1 MTDIT
6 ITSTELTGAIAIITL
21 AIIAA
26 LLVFAKWIDT
36 KVGAA
41 EARRIPPNYDEE
53 GA

>member
-26 LLVFAKWIDT
+26 LLVCAKWIDT
-36 KVGAA
+36 KGAA